1 MPRLIFINK
10 ECGNLAVFV
19 DGGNLTRNVSKKSQT
34 FSKVID
40 VHAVTDNI
48 GKIASSTSIRI
59 IVNQL
64 DKHDFS
70 CGRFFFW
77 IGSK

>member
-1 MPRLIFINK
+1 MVETLLEI
-10 ECGNLAVFV
+10 
-19 DGGNLTRNVSKKSQT
+19 VSKKSQT

-40 VHAVTDNI
+40 VHSVTDNI
-48 GKIASSTSIRI
+48 GKIVSSTSIRI